1 MSRNFDISPNKLALL
16 PEFFL
21 VCIINQLDTAMKK
34 LPVLLI
40 LLSVCGFS
48 QAQKVG
54 GSCENCELIY
64 EGMPKELSWQT
75 TIADA
80 EEAGERMEISGIIY
94 QKDGKTPASG
104 VILYVY
110 HTDVKGEYTPA
121 ATQVH
126 GRRHG
131 HLRGWVKTDA
141 QGRYKFNSIRPAAY
155 PIRKFAAH
163 IHPIIKEPTKNE
175 YWIDEYQFEGDSLLT
190 QKDRDSAQNRG
201 GSGIITLTKNE
212 KGTWMGKRDIILGKN
227 VPNYR

>member
-1 MSRNFDISPNKLALL
+1 
-16 PEFFL
+16 
-21 VCIINQLDTAMKK
+21 MKK
-34 LPVLLI
+34 FPVLLI
-40 LLSVCGFS
+40 LLCACVLS
-48 QAQKVG
+48 QAQKIG
-54 GSCENCELIY
+54 GSCENYELIY
-64 EGMPKELSWQT
+64 EGMPKELNWQT
-75 TIADA
+75 SIAYA
-80 EEAGERMEISGIIY
+80 SEPGERMEISGIIY
-94 QKDGKTPASG
+94 QKDGKKPAAG

-131 HLRGWVKTDA
+131 HLRGWVKTDT
-141 QGRYKFNSIRPAAY
+141 QGRYQFNSIRPAAY

-163 IHPIIKEPTKNE
+163 IHPIIKEPNKNE

-212 KGTWMGKRDIILGKN
+212 KGIWIGKRDIILGKN
-227 VPNYR
+227 VPSYQ

>member
-1 MSRNFDISPNKLALL
+1 
-16 PEFFL
+16 
-21 VCIINQLDTAMKK
+21 MKK
-34 LPVLLI
+34 LSFCLI
-40 LLSVCGFS
+40 LFS
-48 QAQKVG
+48 FVGLAHAQKVG
-54 GSCENCELIY
+54 GSCDGCELIY
-64 EGMPKELSWQT
+64 AGMPKNLSWQT

-80 EEAGERMEISGIIY
+80 KEEGERMEISGVIY
-94 QKDGKTPASG
+94 QKDGKTPAPD

-126 GRRHG
+126 ARRHG

-163 IHPIIKEPTKNE
+163 IHPIIKEPDKNE

-190 QKDRDSAQNRG
+190 QKDRNNAENRG
-201 GSGIITLTKNE
+201 GSGIITLTKND
-212 KGTWMGKRDIILGKN
+212 KGIWIGKRDIVLGKN
-227 VPNYR
+227 VPSYQ